1 MRDAGIDDLASL
13 NDVYR
18 RSSLSN
24 EGDRALLLAHPEVLE
39 LTAASLTHGRIRVA
53 TADQTV
59 VGFVTT
65 SVHEDHLE
73 LDALFVDPD
82 WMRQGIAQDMV
93 LDAVAIARAIGLDR
107 IEVTGNDHAREF
119 YAQAGFVPI
128 GVVDTPL
135 GVPAARLRRT
145 ITD

>member
-1 MRDAGIDDLASL
+1 
-13 NDVYR
+13 
-18 RSSLSN
+18 
-24 EGDRALLLAHPEVLE
+24 
-39 LTAASLTHGRIRVA
+39 
-53 TADQTV
+53 
-59 VGFVTT
+59 VTT

-82 WMRQGIAQDMV
+82 SMRQGIAQDMV